1 MVEKRAGYRRQLGDQ
16 LHTFLITP
24 IAVGLVD
31 RSNVCFRAPR
41 RLTRTTDLAA
51 KRPIG
56 LGMIK
61 VAYGPASAA
70 ADPPVESPLPFEDG
84 CTGWGATAETRQDS
98 RARVRPGR
106 L

>member
-16 LHTFLITP
+16 LHIFPITP
-24 IAVGLVD
+24 IAVELVD
-31 RSNVCFRAPR
+31 WRNVCFRAPR
-41 RLTRTTDLAA
+41 RLTRTTDMAA

-56 LGMIK
+56 LGTVK

-84 CTGWGATAETRQDS
+84 CMGWGATPETRQGS
-98 RARVRPGR
+98 RAKVRPVQP
-106 L
+106 